1 MLGLNMSTDAD
12 ADVVVASPKTR
23 HELYAR
29 YSKSVVD
36 FRNFECNILR
46 LMRNPDTKPEHLE
59 AVRHIYV
66 DLFKRMTDAHQLLT
80 NPENNPMRRHAARPS
95 LTAYHDR
102 EGEK

>member
-23 HELYAR
+23 HELYVR
-29 YSKSVVD
+29 YAKSVED

-46 LMRNPDTKPEHLE
+46 LMRNPDTKPEHLVGIRE
-59 AVRHIYV
+59 SYV
-66 DLFKRMTDAHQLLT
+66 DLFKRMTDARQLLT
-80 NPENNPMRRHAARPS
+80 SKAMGRHVARPS

>member
-1 MLGLNMSTDAD
+1 MSTLGLNMSTDAD

-29 YSKSVVD
+29 YSESVAN

-59 AVRHIYV
+59 AVRGSYV

-80 NPENNPMRRHAARPS
+80 SKAMGRHVARPS